1 MRERLSLRITLAAI
15 GLSLALGTGARAQE
29 HPEHPTKAKMETP
42 AITMAALSQA
52 IQDYVA
58 KDAKLKGGYFLVF
71 DSESKKVLQ
80 LKLSKV
86 HEDKLASL
94 GGGVYFAC
102 ADFNSTDTTVYD
114 LDIFMKSNG
123 RHLETTEVAVHKV
136 NGNPRY
142 NWKEEDGIWKKQPVT
157 GK

>member
-1 MRERLSLRITLAAI
+1 M
-15 GLSLALGTGARAQE
+15 ALGTGVRAQE
-29 HPEHPTKAKMETP
+29 HPEHPEHPSQAKTEAP

-58 KDAKLKGGYFLVF
+58 KDSKLKGGYFLVF
-71 DSESKKVLQ
+71 DSESKRVLQ
-80 LKLSKV
+80 LKLAKV
-86 HEDKLASL
+86 HEEKLASL

-102 ADFNSTDTTVYD
+102 ADFNSADTTLYD
-114 LDIFMKSNG
+114 LDIFMKASG
-123 RHLETTEVAVHKV
+123 KRLETTEVAVHKV

-142 NWKEEDGIWKKQPVT
+142 NWKEEGGIWKKQPVA